1 MTLNKQ
7 DLQEFQEIYKATY
20 WTDISEEEALIK
32 WIDLIN
38 LMKIALSPNSFD
50 YGD

>member
-7 DLQEFQEIYKATY
+7 DLQKFQEIYKSTY
-20 WTDISEEEALIK
+20 WTEISEEEALIK
-32 WIDLIN
+32 WMALIN
-38 LMKIALSPNSFD
+38 LMKISISNNFD